1 MSKHYLKLTYGV
13 TNSAVLVP
21 IDNIIYIE
29 TTPTEST
36 KLTLMNG
43 SSHPVEKIVNETV
56 EEISTLLS
64 AFIDAKIVE
73 KAYKEEN

>member
-1 MSKHYLKLTYGV
+1 MNKHFLKLRYGV

-21 IDNIIYIE
+21 VDNIIYIE

-36 KLTLMNG
+36 KLTLKNG